1 MNFSKQLW
9 SFIALECGKHGGQKT
24 KCYIWTFT
32 YRKGFRCMGKL
43 STKKTL
49 YEDLLV
55 RYKKLS
61 HLLSI
66 ETFKFYHLQISV

>member
-1 MNFSKQLW
+1 M
-9 SFIALECGKHGGQKT
+9 HGQVVHQKD
-24 KCYIWTFT
+24 
-32 YRKGFRCMGKL
+32 
-43 STKKTL
+43 L

-55 RYKKLS
+55 RHKKLS